1 MYSGFTVFAPEV
13 GLMPVTSVIIAA
25 FAILAASTAFSMVG
39 IGGGVIYVPI
49 LLALGM
55 NIHDAATTSLF
66 VIMGMSV
73 SAFVRYSRRSYVDWK
88 LALVIEP
95 PTFVMALVGGLV
107 ANYID
112 ALALEMVFAAALVLV
127 SFFMVRN
134 IVEKEGVPVRRWGYW
149 TRNLGDSTY
158 TVRLPWLMPAT
169 TIAGFMAGMI
179 GISGGVFKVPAMIL
193 LGNVPV
199 RIAIGTSSLMV
210 GFTALAGL
218 CGHIIGGSFDILIA
232 LPLAVAA
239 FVGGWFGSKLS
250 VQARTGILRRF
261 FAVLLLLIAIWLI
274 VSELVGNL

>member
-1 MYSGFTVFAPEV
+1 
-13 GLMPVTSVIIAA
+13 MPVTSVIIAA

-39 IGGGVIYVPI
+39 IGGGVLYVPI

-55 NIHDAATTSLF
+55 GIHDAATTSLF
-66 VIMGMSV
+66 VILGTSV
-73 SAFVRYSRRSYVDWK
+73 SAFIRYRQRSYVDWK
-88 LALVIEP
+88 LALAIEP

-112 ALALEMVFAAALVLV
+112 ALALKMVLAAALVLV

-134 IVEKEGVPVRRWGYW
+134 IVEKESVPVQRWGYW
-149 TRNLGDSTY
+149 PRALGDTTY
-158 TVRLPWLMPAT
+158 VVRLFWLMPAT

-179 GISGGVFKVPAMIL
+179 GISGGVFKVPAMVL

-210 GFTALAGL
+210 GFTAIAGL

-232 LPLAVAA
+232 LPLAAA
-239 FVGGWFGSKLS
+239 ALVGGWLGSSLS
-250 VQARTGILRRF
+250 IQARTEILRRF
-261 FAVLLLLIAIWLI
+261 FAVLLLLVAIWLI